1 MDRLI
6 LLSFDLEEFDAPLE
20 YGRNIPED
28 LQFDVS
34 ARGMEVILPLLD
46 RLDIRATFFT
56 TARFALHDPSLLRRV
71 AERHDVGS
79 HGFRH
84 SGFSNS
90 DLRRSRECIEAVTGK
105 AVRGFRRPRLAPTE
119 HRLIL
124 EAGYRYNSSENPI
137 WVPGRYNNLRA
148 PRTAY
153 FSEDLLN
160 VPASASPW
168 MRIPLFWLAFRNLPW
183 PVILAASWQTLR
195 VDSYLNIYF
204 HPCEFTDLRA
214 FGLPWYMTRLSG
226 RAMLERL
233 ERYLLWLKRF
243 GRFAGMDEF
252 DALCRGDARR
262 RGRENTAP

>member
-90 DLRRSRECIEAVTGK
+90 DLRRSRECIEAVTEK